1 VSVHS
6 IEHYTCSIELLDE
19 PHKVLDSIHSI
30 SFSFHITII
39 ILVELK
45 STATDTVRKIDIIGG
60 N

>member
-6 IEHYTCSIELLDE
+6 IEHYACSIELLDE

-30 SFSFHITII
+30 TFFFHITII
-39 ILVELK
+39 ILIELK
-45 STATDTVRKIDIIGG
+45 NAATDTVRKIGFIGG